1 MSRIDY
7 KKDIDMTIGTDK
19 RKTEQNSSAAHK
31 TEQEILAAE
40 KYHSKPARFIWN
52 CLVILLSA
60 FFGSSV
66 QIFVMIPCGMT
77 SGGMPGIVRLITHFM
92 PQLSYSVVYYTLS
105 MIILILVFF
114 TMGKAEVGRIIAL
127 AFAYPVMLF
136 IFERIDFELLD
147 SPDPLLASLLI
158 GVCYGIA
165 TGVGYIGGFSS
176 GGTDSLARVIKYKL
190 LNYVKVGDIQMAM
203 DVTIILISAFVFN
216 TNVALYAVINAVV
229 AAKVISMIM
238 VGVGGRYVQ
247 FDIISS
253 KPEEITEYIL
263 KEVNRAVTSHA
274 SRGEYSGA
282 ERRTLTVICTPNE
295 SIKIKKFVAQ
305 ADPDAFATI
314 APLTTVWGKRFS
326 DIREVD
332 NV

>member
-1 MSRIDY
+1 MS
-7 KKDIDMTIGTDK
+7 KKDSSQEAVPAEAALADAEKQRTDAAGEKKTIRTIGK
-19 RKTEQNSSAAHK
+19 
-31 TEQEILAAE
+31 
-40 KYHSKPARFIWN
+40 SKPGKLLRSI
-52 CLVILLSA
+52 LIVLLSA

-77 SGGMPGIVRLITHFM
+77 SGGMPGICRLITHFM
-92 PQLSYSVVYYTLS
+92 PSISYSVVYYTLS
-105 MIILILVFF
+105 MLILILVFF
-114 TMGKAEVGRIIAL
+114 TMGKAEVGRIVAL

-136 IFERIDFELLD
+136 IFEKMDFELLD
-147 SPDPLLASLLI
+147 TPDPLLASLLI
-158 GVCYGIA
+158 GVCYGLA
-165 TGVGYIGGFSS
+165 TGIGYIGGFSS
-176 GGTDSLARVIKYKL
+176 GGTDSLARVIKFKL

-216 TNVALYAVINAVV
+216 TNVAFYAVINAVV
-229 AAKVISMIM
+229 AAKVISMVMI
-238 VGVGGRYVQ
+238 GVGGRYVQ

-263 KEVNRAVTSHA
+263 KTVDRAVTSHV
-274 SRGEYSGA
+274 SRGEYTGN

-295 SIKIKKFVAQ
+295 SIKIKKFVAEI
-305 ADPDAFATI
+305 DPDAFATVMPI
-314 APLTTVWGKRFS
+314 TTVWGKRFS

>member
-1 MSRIDY
+1 M
-7 KKDIDMTIGTDK
+7 K
-19 RKTEQNSSAAHK
+19 Q
-31 TEQEILAAE
+31 
-40 KYHSKPARFIWN
+40 HSKAYQVFRST
-52 CLVILLSA
+52 VIVLLSA

-77 SGGMPGIVRLITHFM
+77 SGGMPGIVRLITHFF
-92 PQLSYSVVYYTLS
+92 PQISYSVVYYTLS
-105 MIILILVFF
+105 MLILILVFF

-136 IFERIDFELLD
+136 IFEKMDFELLD
-147 SPDPLLASLLI
+147 TPDPLLASLLI
-158 GVCYGIA
+158 GVCYGLA
-165 TGVGYIGGFSS
+165 TGIGYIGGFSS
-176 GGTDSLARVIKYKL
+176 GGTDSLARVIKFKL

-216 TNVALYAVINAVV
+216 TNVAFYAVINAVV
-229 AAKVISMIM
+229 AAKVISMVMI
-238 VGVGGRYVQ
+238 GVGGRYVQ

-253 KPEEITEYIL
+253 KPEEITEYVL
-263 KEVNRAVTSHA
+263 NTVNRAVTSHV
-274 SRGEYSGA
+274 SRGEYTKQ

-295 SIKIKKFVAQ
+295 SIKIKKYVAEI
-305 ADPDAFATI
+305 DPDAFATMMPI
-314 APLTTVWGKRFS
+314 TTVWGKRFS

>member
-1 MSRIDY
+1 MS
-7 KKDIDMTIGTDK
+7 KKDSPQEAVPAEAALADAEQQRTDAAGEKKTIRTIGK
-19 RKTEQNSSAAHK
+19 
-31 TEQEILAAE
+31 
-40 KYHSKPARFIWN
+40 SKPGKLLRSI
-52 CLVILLSA
+52 LIVLLSA

-77 SGGMPGIVRLITHFM
+77 SGGMPGICRLITHFM
-92 PQLSYSVVYYTLS
+92 PSISYSVVYYTLS
-105 MIILILVFF
+105 MLILILVFF
-114 TMGKAEVGRIIAL
+114 TMGKAEVGRIVAL

-136 IFERIDFELLD
+136 IFEKMDFELLD
-147 SPDPLLASLLI
+147 TPDPLLASLLI
-158 GVCYGIA
+158 GVCYGLA
-165 TGVGYIGGFSS
+165 TGIGYIGGFSS
-176 GGTDSLARVIKYKL
+176 GGTDSLARVIKFKL

-216 TNVALYAVINAVV
+216 TNVAFYAVINAVV
-229 AAKVISMIM
+229 AAKVISMVMI
-238 VGVGGRYVQ
+238 GVGGRYVQ

-263 KEVNRAVTSHA
+263 KTVDRAVTSHV
-274 SRGEYSGA
+274 SRGEYTGN

-295 SIKIKKFVAQ
+295 SIKIKKFVAEI
-305 ADPDAFATI
+305 DPDAFATVM
-314 APLTTVWGKRFS
+314 PVTTVWGKRFS

>member
-1 MSRIDY
+1 MS
-7 KKDIDMTIGTDK
+7 KKDSSQEAVPAEAALADAEQQRTDAAGEKKTIRTIGK
-19 RKTEQNSSAAHK
+19 
-31 TEQEILAAE
+31 
-40 KYHSKPARFIWN
+40 SKPGKLLRSI
-52 CLVILLSA
+52 LIVLLSA

-77 SGGMPGIVRLITHFM
+77 SGGMPGICRLITHFM
-92 PQLSYSVVYYTLS
+92 PSISYSVVYYTLS
-105 MIILILVFF
+105 MLILILVFF
-114 TMGKAEVGRIIAL
+114 TMGKAEVGRIVAL

-136 IFERIDFELLD
+136 IFEKMDFELLD
-147 SPDPLLASLLI
+147 TPDPLLASLLI
-158 GVCYGIA
+158 GVCYGLA
-165 TGVGYIGGFSS
+165 TGIGYIGGFSS
-176 GGTDSLARVIKYKL
+176 GGTDSLARVIKFKL

-216 TNVALYAVINAVV
+216 TNVAFYAVINAVV
-229 AAKVISMIM
+229 AAKVISMVMI
-238 VGVGGRYVQ
+238 GVGGRYVQ

-263 KEVNRAVTSHA
+263 KTVDRAVTSHV
-274 SRGEYSGA
+274 SRGEYTGN

-295 SIKIKKFVAQ
+295 SIKIKKFVAEI
-305 ADPDAFATI
+305 DPDAFATVMPI
-314 APLTTVWGKRFS
+314 TTVWGKRFS